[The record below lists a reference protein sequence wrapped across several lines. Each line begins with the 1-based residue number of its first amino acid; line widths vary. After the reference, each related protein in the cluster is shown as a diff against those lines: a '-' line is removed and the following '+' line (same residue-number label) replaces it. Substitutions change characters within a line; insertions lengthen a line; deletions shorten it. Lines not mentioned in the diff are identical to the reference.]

1 MTTEPTAPTGAS
13 SALPTLAVI
22 SGVQVRT
29 GPKGADGDRR
39 QRQEQV
45 LVRFS
50 ADEYADL
57 TRLAVSSGQSKQ
69 TLLRAALHHLI
80 AMEAR

>member
-1 MTTEPTAPTGAS
+1 MSADCGVAVVKGRQVPTG
-13 SALPTLAVI
+13 PRGT
-22 SGVQVRT
+22 
-29 GPKGADGDRR
+29 DGDRR

-50 ADEYADL
+50 AGEMADL
-57 TRLAVSSGQSKQ
+57 TRIAESTGQSKQ

-80 AMEAR
+80 AMEATHA